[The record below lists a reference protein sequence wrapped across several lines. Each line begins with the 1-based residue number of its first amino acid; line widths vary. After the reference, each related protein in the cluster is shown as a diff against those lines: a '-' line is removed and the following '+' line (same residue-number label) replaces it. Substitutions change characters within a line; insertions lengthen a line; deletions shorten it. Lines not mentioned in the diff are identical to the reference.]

1 MSFNEIE
8 KHSVTYQL
16 IEHINKFN
24 EDNQSKMDE
33 NPNLWVGRL
42 TNDPDHWA
50 DYGVYTPE
58 DFEKYLDNETHT
70 FYGLYGHSD
79 DGLDGPDEAK
89 EWEDFGEVYDDSYGD
104 YI

>member
-8 KHSVTYQL
+8 KHSVIYQL

-24 EDNQSKMDE
+24 EDNQSRMDE
-33 NPNLWVGRL
+33 NPNLWIGRL
-42 TNDPDHWA
+42 TNDPDHWN

-58 DFEKYLDNETHT
+58 DFEKYLDNEAHT
-70 FYGLYGHSD
+70 FYSHSD

>member
-1 MSFNEIE
+1 MSFIEIE

-33 NPNLWVGRL
+33 NPNLWIGRL
-42 TNDPDHWA
+42 TNDPNHWN

-58 DFEKYLDNETHT
+58 DFEKYLDNEAHT
-70 FYGLYGHSD
+70 FYSHSD
-79 DGLDGPDEAK
+79 DGFDGPDEAK

>member
-1 MSFNEIE
+1 MSFNKIE

-16 IEHINKFN
+16 IEYINKFN

-58 DFEKYLDNETHT
+58 DFEKYLDNEAHT
-70 FYGLYGHSD
+70 FYDHSD

>member
-24 EDNQSKMDE
+24 EDNQSQMDE
-33 NPNLWVGRL
+33 NPNLWIGRL
-42 TNDPDHWA
+42 TNDPDHWN

-58 DFEKYLDNETHT
+58 DFEKYLDNEAHT
-70 FYGLYGHSD
+70 FYSHSD
-79 DGLDGPDEAK
+79 DGFDGPDEAK

>member
-24 EDNQSKMDE
+24 EDNQSRMDE
-33 NPNLWVGRL
+33 NPNLWIGRL
-42 TNDPDHWA
+42 TNDPDHWN

-58 DFEKYLDNETHT
+58 DFEKYLDNEAHT
-70 FYGLYGHSD
+70 FYDHSD
-79 DGLDGPDEAK
+79 DGLDGQDEAK

-104 YI
+104 YV